1 MEPVENVNMTSGHV
15 RKICTYCTKTH

>member
-1 MEPVENVNMTSGHV
+1 MEPVEIVNMTSGHV